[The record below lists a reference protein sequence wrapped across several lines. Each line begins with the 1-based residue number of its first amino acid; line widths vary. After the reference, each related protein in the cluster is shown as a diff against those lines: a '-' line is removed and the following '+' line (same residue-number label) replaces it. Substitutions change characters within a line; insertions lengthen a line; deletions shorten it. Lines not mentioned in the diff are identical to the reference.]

1 MSRDPQQDTILPPKS
16 YDLLHIVLC
25 QEIRLGSPDRSPHE
39 RVGSGDE
46 TNLHNGCDELL
57 HKVVSEE
64 VGPVVVDKVDD
75 KSFDVRAVL
84 VLISHD
90 HQPAVAK

>member
-1 MSRDPQQDTILPPKS
+1 M
-16 YDLLHIVLC
+16 
-25 QEIRLGSPDRSPHE
+25 
-39 RVGSGDE
+39 GSGDE
-46 TNLHNGCDELL
+46 TNLHDGCDELL

-75 KSFDVRAVL
+75 KPFDVRAVL

>member
-1 MSRDPQQDTILPPKS
+1 MRKPKKFKLVHQTI
-16 YDLLHIVLC
+16 
-25 QEIRLGSPDRSPHE
+25 SPRE

-64 VGPVVVDKVDD
+64 VGPVVVDEVDD

-84 VLISHD
+84 VLVSHD
-90 HQPAVAK
+90 HQPAIAK